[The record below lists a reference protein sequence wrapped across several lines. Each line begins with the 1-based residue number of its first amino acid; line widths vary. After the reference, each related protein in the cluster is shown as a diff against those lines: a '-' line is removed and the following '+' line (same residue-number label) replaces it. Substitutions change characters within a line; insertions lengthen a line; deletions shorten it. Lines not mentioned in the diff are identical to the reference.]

1 MEIDG
6 FSQAVAALRAGEPVV
21 FPTDTVYGLGISVEH
36 ASSPSAL
43 YALKQR
49 TADKPIAWLVD
60 GPDALDRYGAD
71 VSDQAR
77 ELVRAQW
84 PGALT
89 VIVKAGPAVPSAFQS
104 HAGTI
109 GLRMPD
115 DEVALALIGAVGCPL
130 ATTSANR
137 SGGPDP
143 RRFSDVD
150 PQLIELVSAS
160 VHDDRVRSGTPSTV
174 LDCSGD
180 EVVVLRQG
188 AFVFGKV

>member
-6 FSQAVAALRAGEPVV
+6 FPQAVAALRAGEPVV
-21 FPTDTVYGLGISVEH
+21 FPTDTVYGLGIAVEH

-49 TADKPIAWLVD
+49 AADKPIAWLVD

-71 VSDQAR
+71 ISEQAR

-89 VIVKAGPAVPSAFQS
+89 VIVKAGPAVPAAFQS

-109 GLRMPD
+109 GLRRPD

-143 RRFSDVD
+143 RCFSDVD